1 MSKNAIYLQQSRCQ
15 SKVFLLKN
23 LAAIPGQRSRFI
35 SSLVFR
41 EPTSRAIE
49 KDDKSRIQTNVYFH
63 HISKISCVQ
72 CFRNSLQI
80 YCGIVTLWLT
90 DYTIN
95 LPSPES
101 WIKASKSKLTI
112 LVFVLFTWWQV
123 EFSQTFAFICFF
135 KNSDFNFWAKIRL
148 VKKSWVHKEKA
159 VMNSLKSFVTFT
171 NITARIF
178 LYFQTFF
185 L

>member
-1 MSKNAIYLQQSRCQ
+1 MSIRKNAIYLQQSRCQ

-23 LAAIPGQRSRFI
+23 LAAKPGQRSRFI

-49 KDDKSRIQTNVYFH
+49 KDDKSRIHTNINFH
-63 HISKISCVQ
+63 HISKMSCVQ

-80 YCGIVTLWLT
+80 YCRIVTLWLT
-90 DYTIN
+90 DNTIN

-101 WIKASKSKLTI
+101 WIKASKSNLTI
-112 LVFVLFTWWQV
+112 LVFVLFTRWQV

-148 VKKSWVHKEKA
+148 VNRCEEILSSQRKS
-159 VMNSLKSFVTFT
+159 SFE
-171 NITARIF
+171 
-178 LYFQTFF
+178 
-185 L
+185 